1 MKVIDEEAVPL
12 LKRCSLAGHA
22 QFKTSHPIF
31 AEDDRAADMLIDI
44 LTDRGF
50 SVAHTVDERVIPV
63 RAMQCACINWCI
75 IAILSTEDA
84 SVALDLTSS
93 LAPCRKGWICR
104 QER

>member
-1 MKVIDEEAVPL
+1 MLQVVKVIDAEAVPL

-22 QFKTSHPIF
+22 QFKTCHPIF

-50 SVAHTVDERVIPV
+50 SVAHTVDERVVPV
-63 RAMQCACINWCI
+63 GAMQRACTTLCSY
-75 IAILSTEDA
+75 AVSCTEDA

-93 LAPCRKGWICR
+93 LAPCRR
-104 QER
+104 D